1 MRSIHHNLCKE
12 IQMPNIIIQR
22 VVRTKRNKQVLFV
35 DNTQYNNNND
45 MYKTF
50 VNQLD

>member
-1 MRSIHHNLCKE
+1 
-12 IQMPNIIIQR
+12 MPNIIIQR

-45 MYKTF
+45 MYKICKSIRL
-50 VNQLD
+50 NK